1 MKTRINTKLAVT
13 VLTAMMITG
22 CSGSKDT
29 AAPIAPNAPNAPNA
43 PSASA
48 NTDTATAETKTY
60 EVGCGG
66 CIFEMADAEGCE
78 AAVKIDG
85 TAYRIEGVEIP
96 AHKIGLCSASTVADM
111 AGEVQDGIF
120 VATSF
125 ALTET
130 DDDADADQEG
140 ADEGADQEGD
150 KQEGSRQKGADDGGQ
165 GHEGHGH

>member
-29 AAPIAPNAPNAPNA
+29 AAPIAPTAPSA
-43 PSASA
+43 PSASV
-48 NTDTATAETKTY
+48 NNDTATAEAMTY

-78 AAVKIDG
+78 AAVKVDG
-85 TAYRIEGVEIP
+85 KAYRIVGVEIP
-96 AHKIGLCSASTVADM
+96 AHKIGLCSGSAEADM

-130 DDDADADQEG
+130 DDDAG
-140 ADEGADQEGD
+140 AEQEGD
-150 KQEGSRQKGADDGGQ
+150 KQEGSRQEGADGGAQ
-165 GHEGHGH
+165 GHEGHDHGHEGHGH

>member
-1 MKTRINTKLAVT
+1 MKTRINTKLAVA

-22 CSGSKDT
+22 CGGSKDT
-29 AAPIAPNAPNAPNA
+29 AAPIAPPAPTA
-43 PSASA
+43 PSASV
-48 NTDTATAETKTY
+48 NNDTAPAAAMTY

-78 AAVKIDG
+78 AAVKVDG
-85 TAYRIEGVEIP
+85 KAYRIVGVEIP
-96 AHKIGLCSASTVADM
+96 AHKIGLCSGSSEADM

-125 ALTET
+125 ALTGA
-130 DDDADADQEG
+130 DDDAGAEQEG
-140 ADEGADQEGD
+140 ADEGAAQEGD
-150 KQEGSRQKGADDGGQ
+150 KQEGSRQEGADDGGQ

>member
-1 MKTRINTKLAVT
+1 MKTRINTKLAVA

-22 CSGSKDT
+22 CGGSKDT
-29 AAPIAPNAPNAPNA
+29 AAPIAPNAPNAP
-43 PSASA
+43 SASG

-78 AAVKIDG
+78 AAVKVDG
-85 TAYRIEGVEIP
+85 KAYRIEGVEIP
-96 AHKIGLCSASTVADM
+96 AHKIGLCSGSAEADM

-125 ALTET
+125 ALTGA
-130 DDDADADQEG
+130 DDDAG
-140 ADEGADQEGD
+140 AEQEGD
-150 KQEGSRQKGADDGGQ
+150 KQEGSRQEGADGGAQ
-165 GHEGHGH
+165 GHEGHDHGHEGHGH